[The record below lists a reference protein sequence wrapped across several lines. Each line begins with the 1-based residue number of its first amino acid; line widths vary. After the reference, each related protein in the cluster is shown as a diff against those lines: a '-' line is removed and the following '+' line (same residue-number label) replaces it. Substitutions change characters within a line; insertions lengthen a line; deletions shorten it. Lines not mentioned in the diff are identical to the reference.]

1 MISRAT
7 ANPRIVNGLHK
18 GHTKENAE
26 QFIPLFHQWS
36 ALTANLIAIT
46 QTTDHCG
53 RQVDH
58 VVKKFEELFAS
69 CRPRMSRSDTYR
81 RELRELIHK
90 AVAIDFKISSQT
102 TRYLIDWPHP
112 QRYDIAFN
120 ETKMQQDPPS
130 PSSSRNV
137 RFILQPCLFRGDGQG
152 EGSDNLVL
160 IDRCVVWMI

>member
-1 MISRAT
+1 MITRAT
-7 ANPRIVNGLHK
+7 ANPHIVNGLHK
-18 GHTKENAE
+18 GHTKEITE

-46 QTTDHCG
+46 QTADHYS

-69 CRPRMSRSDTYR
+69 CRPRISRSDTYR

-90 AVAIDFKISSQT
+90 AVDIDFRISGQT

-112 QRYDIAFN
+112 RRYDIKFDEA
-120 ETKMQQDPPS
+120 KMQQDPRS

-137 RFILQPCLFRGDGQG
+137 RFMLQPCLFRADGER
-152 EGSDNLVL
+152 EGSNDFVL
-160 IDRCVVWMI
+160 IDRCVVWMT